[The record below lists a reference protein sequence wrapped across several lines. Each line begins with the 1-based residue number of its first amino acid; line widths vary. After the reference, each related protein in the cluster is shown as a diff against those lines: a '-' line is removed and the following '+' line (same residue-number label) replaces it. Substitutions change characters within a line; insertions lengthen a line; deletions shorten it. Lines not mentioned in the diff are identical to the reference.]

1 MSRALIAL
9 AVFGCVPST
18 SELRAPV
25 DRDLARRLGTS
36 IELAPTDP
44 HAVDQLLAKPVDVA
58 AAVRIALIAN
68 PRMRAA
74 LDELGIAGGNLAAVA
89 APGPAQVDVQFR
101 RGGGAT
107 ELEIDA
113 IQPIL
118 QAITGGRARAA
129 TRAELAAVRATSTAT
144 ALRLAARVE
153 IAFHGLLAAQQEVEL
168 RRTAFEAADA
178 AATLREHMHAAGNT
192 TELAVA
198 RERDAREQARVD
210 LVRAQAEVEVRREA
224 VNALLGVS
232 GAQTKW
238 TASGTL
244 PALPS
249 TPPALDDLETAA
261 VAASLDLTARRE
273 RETAASDHLD
283 EERLRGWLPEVGV
296 GVSAIDVDHT
306 WEIGPAVRVGVPLL
320 DQRQGPRARARAE
333 LARADHELAA
343 TTIELLA
350 RVRAA
355 RSAALAAYDAARR
368 LRDDVLPLRQQIVEQ
383 TLLHYNA
390 MDADPFQLIVSRR
403 ELADAGHQYLE
414 ALRGFANAM
423 SEISALRRGVQLEP

>member
-9 AVFGCVPST
+9 VIVGCVPSR

-25 DRDLARRLGTS
+25 DRELARRLGGPV
-36 IELAPTDP
+36 ELAPADP
-44 HAVDQLLAKPVDVA
+44 HVVETMLAQPIDVA

-74 LDELGIAGGNLAAVA
+74 LDELGIAGGNYATAA

-101 RGGGAT
+101 HGGGAT
-107 ELEIDA
+107 EIEIDA

-129 TRAELAAVRATSTAT
+129 TRAEIAAARATATAT
-144 ALRLAARVE
+144 ALRLATRVE
-153 IAFHGLLAAQQEVEL
+153 LAFHGLLAAQQDVEL

-178 AATLREHMHAAGNT
+178 AATVRERMHAAGNT
-192 TELAVA
+192 TDLALA

-210 LVRAQAEVEVRREA
+210 LVRAQADVEVRREV
-224 VNALLGVS
+224 VNALLGLS

-238 TASGTL
+238 TATGTL

-249 TPPALDDLETAA
+249 TPPALEDLEATA

-273 RETAASDHLD
+273 RATAASDHLG

-296 GVSAIDVDHT
+296 GVSAIDRDRT
-306 WEIGPAVRVGVPLL
+306 LEIGPALRVGLPLL
-320 DQRQGPRARARAE
+320 DQREGPRARARAE
-333 LARADHELAA
+333 LARAEHELEA
-343 TTIELLA
+343 TTIELRA

-355 RSAALAAYDAARR
+355 RSAALGAYDEARR
-368 LRDDVLPLRQQIVEQ
+368 LHDDVLPLRQQIVEQ

-390 MDADPFQLIVSRR
+390 MDADPFQLVVARR
-403 ELADAGHQYLE
+403 ELTDAGHQYVE
-414 ALRGFANAM
+414 ALRRFANAM
-423 SEISALRRGVQLEP
+423 SEVSALRRGVQLEP